1 MGQDISHESVTGDRV
16 PRAGDCPCCQ
26 SSSLSRRRFM
36 AAAGAFGTMAMLPE
50 GIALAEMASNLIDT
64 HHHFYP
70 PDYQKAWLDW
80 EDARKIPHF
89 ATQVAWTRAK
99 TVEEM
104 DRNGIKT
111 AILSMPS
118 TPGVWFDGGPEAA
131 SRMARGCNEY
141 GADMM
146 REYPGRFG
154 LFATLSMLD
163 IDATLKEIEYALDVS
178 V

>member
-1 MGQDISHESVTGDRV
+1 MGQDIVRKSVTADRV
-16 PRAGDCPCCQ
+16 HRTSDCPCCQ
-26 SSSLSRRRFM
+26 LGRPSRRRFM
-36 AAAGAFGTMAMLPE
+36 AAAGAFGAMAMLPE
-50 GIALAEMASNLIDT
+50 SVALAEMTSNLIDT

-89 ATQVAWTRAK
+89 PTQVAWTRAK

-104 DRNGIKT
+104 DRNGIKS
-111 AILSMPS
+111 AILSIAS

-141 GADMM
+141 
-146 REYPGRFG
+146 
-154 LFATLSMLD
+154 LSL
-163 IDATLKEIEYALDVS
+163 IHI
-178 V
+178 